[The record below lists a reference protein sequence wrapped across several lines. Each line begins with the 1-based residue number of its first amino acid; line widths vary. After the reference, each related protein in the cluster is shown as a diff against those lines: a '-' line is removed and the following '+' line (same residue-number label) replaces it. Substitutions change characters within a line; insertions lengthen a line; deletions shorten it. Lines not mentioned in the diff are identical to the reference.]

1 MSESSSSLNVTT
13 QPLLRRIGFALT
25 AAVWIV
31 IIYFVAS
38 FLGEKF
44 LQILF
49 TIGVPLTNL
58 SDNVLTFVYNA
69 LVWAI
74 MFGLLIFP
82 IEKLR
87 LIPKLKQ
94 ELGIQ
99 RLLSWSDIGVALLA
113 FIPYLILA
121 SVFAGVATMLLP
133 GYDVTQSQD
142 VGFSQLSNRFE
153 LLLAF
158 VALVVAAPI
167 IEEVIFRGF
176 LFSRLKKHLGV
187 IVGIIGTSLVFAVL
201 HMQLNVGVDVFALS
215 IVLCLLRIVTGSI
228 WAGVILHMTKN
239 ALAFFIL
246 FVYPMIQ

>member
-1 MSESSSSLNVTT
+1 MSENSSNSTVPA

-31 IIYFVAS
+31 IIYFAAS
-38 FLGEKF
+38 FLSV
-44 LQILF
+44 LLLRVMI
-49 TIGVPLTNL
+49 TIGVPVSSLGE
-58 SDNVLTFVYNA
+58 NVLAFVINA
-69 LVWAI
+69 LTWAI
-74 MFGLLIFP
+74 MLLLLI
-82 IEKLR
+82 
-87 LIPKLKQ
+87 IPLKKWKIVPKVKQ
-94 ELGIQ
+94 EFGIE

-121 SVFAGVATMLLP
+121 SVFASVATMLLP
-133 GYDVTQSQD
+133 GYNAGQSQD
-142 VGFSQLSNRFE
+142 VGFSELSNRFE

-187 IVGIIGTSLVFAVL
+187 ILSIIGTSLVFAVL

>member
-1 MSESSSSLNVTT
+1 MSENSSSLNAAA
-13 QPLLRRIGFALT
+13 QPLSKRIGFALV
-25 AAVWIV
+25 AILWIV
-31 IIYFVAS
+31 GIYFVAS
-38 FLGEKF
+38 FLSVLVLNLLIK
-44 LQILF
+44 
-49 TIGVPLTNL
+49 IGVPVLGL
-58 SDNVLTFVYNA
+58 SQNVLAFVINA
-69 LVWAI
+69 LTWAI
-74 MFGLLIFP
+74 MLLLLIIP
-82 IEKLR
+82 LKKWNIV
-87 LIPKLKQ
+87 PKLKQ
-94 ELGIQ
+94 EFGVG
-99 RLLSWSDIGVALLA
+99 RLLSWGDIGVALLA

-133 GYDVTQSQD
+133 GYDAAQSQD
-142 VGFSQLSNRFE
+142 VGFSELSNRFE

-158 VALVVAAPI
+158 VALVIAAPI

-176 LFSRLKKHLGV
+176 LFARLKKHLGLIISV
-187 IVGIIGTSLVFAVL
+187 IGTSFVFAVL